1 MNFDLLNPFI
11 RSVALLEN
19 INKSGFC
26 ISYDSRLI
34 YLVSGGISVQLEDE
48 KKLRLEV
55 GNMLFI
61 PAGVRYKLK
70 ADYFRAVVIALDPVS
85 DWAHISEKIAPSLP
99 EEFDSSLAHLGDFAP
114 FDKPLLALDMESE
127 RDDLIALAN
136 AWVSAEGY
144 FRAET
149 SARVKLLLLKLA
161 ETVSK
166 NALPA
171 RMVEG
176 LDTYI
181 RENCREEISNT
192 ELGAIFGY
200 HPFYISRLLKEKK
213 GITLRQYIISY
224 RLKASMALLIN
235 TKKSIA
241 EIAEE
246 VGFKDASYFTK
257 TFRQVYGETP
267 KDYRN
272 KFKEEFI

>member
-1 MNFDLLNPFI
+1 MDFDLLNPFI
-11 RSVALLEN
+11 RNVALSEN
-19 INKSGFC
+19 IGRVDFC

-34 YLVSGGISVQLEDE
+34 YLVSGDIAVQIEDE
-48 KKLRLEV
+48 KRFHLQV

-70 ADYFRAVVIALDPVS
+70 GEYFRAVVISLDLTSDRAHLTEKISPVS
-85 DWAHISEKIAPSLP
+85 PEK
-99 EEFDSSLAHLGDFAP
+99 FDKALAHTGDFAP
-114 FDKPLLALDMESE
+114 FDKPLLATDMESE
-127 RDDLIALAN
+127 RDNLISLSN
-136 AWVSAEGY
+136 VWVSAEGNY
-144 FRAET
+144 RAEI

-161 ETVSK
+161 ETVSE

-176 LDTYI
+176 LDSYI
-181 RENCREEISNT
+181 RENCRDEISNT

-224 RLKASMALLIN
+224 RLKASCALLIN
-235 TKKSIA
+235 TKKSVA

-267 KDYRN
+267 KDFRN
-272 KFKEEFI
+272 KFKEDFI